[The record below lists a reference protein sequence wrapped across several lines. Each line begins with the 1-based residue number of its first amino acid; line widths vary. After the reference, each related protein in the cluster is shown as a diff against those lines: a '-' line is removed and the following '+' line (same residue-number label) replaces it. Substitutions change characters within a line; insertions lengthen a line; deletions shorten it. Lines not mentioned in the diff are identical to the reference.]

1 MQELYPK
8 LREADIPVLTSPV
21 YIPLPGYMQN
31 FINRLRPL
39 IEPRSEFNDGR
50 TQAKLRDDVKI
61 RKLAFVSTGDW
72 WEIQNFDPLIRIVE
86 EIAIDTGLGFSGAL
100 LRPHALMMDRF
111 PEKREEILKAAFR
124 AGEELIREGVISRA
138 PRTRLVSHLLRRRVS
153 EPCTTRL

>member
-1 MQELYPK
+1 
-8 LREADIPVLTSPV
+8 
-21 YIPLPGYMQN
+21 MQN

-100 LRPHALMMDRF
+100 LTP
-111 PEKREEILKAAFR
+111 
-124 AGEELIREGVISRA
+124 
-138 PRTRLVSHLLRRRVS
+138 
-153 EPCTTRL
+153 